1 MGFALPEATEISKSL
16 IILRV
21 TQWKSTGLA
30 VSFMAIRIG
39 APSYAKLMLYWPNV

>member
-16 IILRV
+16 IILRG
-21 TQWKSTGLA
+21 THWKSTGLA

-39 APSYAKLMLYWPNV
+39 SPLYAQLTLYWPNV